1 MTSDPLDRRSDDD
14 SQLSTNDHQD
24 RSDSSSTVPEE
35 VTGSPADDSQPAA
48 EDFSET
54 EATVI
59 SKRRRSGT
67 SYPHAATPL
76 ELGEALEGRRLDY
89 FELKEFVGGGGMGAV
104 FRAIDTK
111 LGRTVAV
118 KILSPYQTDEANLRR
133 FKNEAQ
139 SAARLDH
146 ANIARVY
153 YVGEDDGWHFIVFE
167 FIEGVNL
174 RDLVNHKG
182 PLPVQEALTYTL
194 QAAAALDHAAQRDL
208 VHRDIKPSNVLITP
222 EGQAKLVDMG
232 LARLHQM
239 ESNSAD
245 LTASGVT
252 LGTFDYISPEQARD
266 PRDADVRSDLYSLGC
281 TLYFMLTGMPPFPGG
296 TVLQKLLSHSSDS
309 PAELRSFR
317 DDLDDE
323 LVRIVDRMLTKQPA
337 DRYQTPA
344 ELIVELSS
352 LGSKLGMAD
361 NTPGFTHW
369 IETPARRE
377 SWFERHLP
385 WAIPLL
391 ALVLVVLVLDR
402 GTQSRSAITLAEPRF
417 NEQPF
422 RQSSGDSATPTI
434 PGKSEAQPPQP
445 ENGGSQD
452 PDQLDNTNSS
462 PSKSDPASNL
472 EDNARNGQPETGTVG
487 AGNKTTPSDNPDEAN
502 SAEPVTVDPT
512 ATVDQAD
519 EAANPTDALST
530 TPVTVLVQPNS
541 SDLPAR
547 TLSADSLSAAIEL
560 VHQHPSITTIEILQ
574 SGTITVNPFSLRL
587 GPESGRR
594 LTIRAGQAANS
605 LLVFRPS
612 DFDLETPSPTM
623 IHLTG
628 GNLTIQGLHLRLELP
643 DVFRQSWS
651 LFSLQDVERLLLDN
665 SSLTVTNGTGTE
677 PPTPISGVAF
687 FDLLTPQVLDSDES
701 TENPDQMP
709 TPVPQLILQDSIARG
724 PATLI
729 RTEGAIPFKLRWNNG
744 LLVTNERLL
753 ETVGS
758 ETKPRWQDGVI
769 DIELQHLTAAVRA
782 GLCLMKGS
790 ERRPFAVEVMTNCQN
805 CIFITDTATPLYVQR
820 GFTNAESIVLRPKIT
835 GSSNYYQNTD
845 VVLKVEPRDFADENQ
860 LFTFEYIQSN
870 RNATFI
876 RPWYDEMNYRPGT
889 MISWRQAQVPP
900 TDLPLPLQTVN
911 DYLLDD
917 QDSSFEMEP
926 PGAIANQLPAIPATT
941 VQPVL
946 PTPLNPEPTP

>member
-1 MTSDPLDRRSDDD
+1 MTSDPLDQRSDDD
-14 SQLSTNDHQD
+14 SQLSSDDHQD
-24 RSDSSSTVPEE
+24 SADSSPAAPEE
-35 VTGSPADDSQPAA
+35 GTGPQLNDSQSAA
-48 EDFSET
+48 EPFSET

-146 ANIARVY
+146 TNIARVY

-194 QAAAALDHAAQRDL
+194 QAAAALDHASQRDL

-309 PAELRSFR
+309 PAELKSFR

-323 LVRIVDRMLTKQPA
+323 LIRIVDRMLTKQPA

-344 ELIVELSS
+344 ELIVELSN
-352 LGSKLGMAD
+352 LGSKLGMTD
-361 NTPGFTHW
+361 NNPGFSHW

-391 ALVLVVLVLDR
+391 SLVLVAIVLERV
-402 GTQSRSAITLAEPRF
+402 TQSRSAITLAEPRF

-422 RQSSGDSATPTI
+422 RRSGLDSGGPTI
-434 PGKSEAQPPQP
+434 PTRPEAPAPQP
-445 ENGGSQD
+445 EQ
-452 PDQLDNTNSS
+452 SS
-462 PSKSDPASNL
+462 NP
-472 EDNARNGQPETGTVG
+472 GT
-487 AGNKTTPSDNPDEAN
+487 APSDNSKP
-502 SAEPVTVDPT
+502 SPAEGGCRRRSRR
-512 ATVDQAD
+512 QC
-519 EAANPTDALST
+519 
-530 TPVTVLVQPNS
+530 QKW
-541 SDLPAR
+541 
-547 TLSADSLSAAIEL
+547 
-560 VHQHPSITTIEILQ
+560 
-574 SGTITVNPFSLRL
+574 
-587 GPESGRR
+587 SGRVR
-594 LTIRAGQAANS
+594 HRAPAQPENS
-605 LLVFRPS
+605 
-612 DFDLETPSPTM
+612 
-623 IHLTG
+623 
-628 GNLTIQGLHLRLELP
+628 
-643 DVFRQSWS
+643 
-651 LFSLQDVERLLLDN
+651 
-665 SSLTVTNGTGTE
+665 
-677 PPTPISGVAF
+677 
-687 FDLLTPQVLDSDES
+687 
-701 TENPDQMP
+701 
-709 TPVPQLILQDSIARG
+709 
-724 PATLI
+724 
-729 RTEGAIPFKLRWNNG
+729 K
-744 LLVTNERLL
+744 
-753 ETVGS
+753 
-758 ETKPRWQDGVI
+758 
-769 DIELQHLTAAVRA
+769 
-782 GLCLMKGS
+782 
-790 ERRPFAVEVMTNCQN
+790 
-805 CIFITDTATPLYVQR
+805 
-820 GFTNAESIVLRPKIT
+820 
-835 GSSNYYQNTD
+835 
-845 VVLKVEPRDFADENQ
+845 
-860 LFTFEYIQSN
+860 
-870 RNATFI
+870 
-876 RPWYDEMNYRPGT
+876 
-889 MISWRQAQVPP
+889 
-900 TDLPLPLQTVN
+900 
-911 DYLLDD
+911 
-917 QDSSFEMEP
+917 
-926 PGAIANQLPAIPATT
+926 
-941 VQPVL
+941 
-946 PTPLNPEPTP
+946 